1 MFKRGYVFIFYFVL
15 TLFPL
20 LFAACSTD
28 SNSSSVGTIY
38 EDSDP
43 NVVITGISL
52 PGNYIE
58 LTKSQDAVLYYDI
71 SAVAEPANAVN
82 RKLLYSSSNPEIAS
96 IDEKGILTIT
106 GLGEFS
112 VEVKSAANLSIWQK
126 IDFYVAEKILT
137 DVNVDSIPLSLFG
150 DYSISQYGV
159 NKTPDT
165 NISGSLSIN
174 ANKSNSNVVTLGLVF
189 NGAVFDLAL
198 SDESFT
204 TLSYEDIALKIKEQ
218 LKIVNH
224 TNSDADIIISLS
236 GADFPSLVESNVIGD
251 DEVLQLSLKKL
262 NDINVGQDVE
272 SMPILTTEVTLAD
285 SKEVDRKDVPE
296 FMIEPTIK
304 PSNATDKSV
313 KYTSSDDTI
322 ATVNEIGYVTLHKA
336 GNVKIT
342 AVSNANDKASGVM
355 DVTVTDSTIPVN
367 HIVRKSE
374 VNQVLIGNTID
385 LSGTAMP
392 DTATHRS
399 ITYVSLNPEIAS
411 INNTTGILTAHRKGT
426 AKIYAITD
434 AGNHKEEYTITVD
447 AFAFPVSAI
456 INIPSILN
464 ISIKD
469 EPYTINPQAFPDY
482 AFDKNLTYTITSGS
496 DIITFD
502 ETTKTIKGLQEGT
515 AVLTVAS
522 ASDATVKKA
531 IQVNVRA
538 EIEAVEVSQINLNTP
553 PANLYINHT
562 TFDLTATVN
571 EDANVNT
578 DLFIE
583 SSDNNIVGA
592 YPVVGEK
599 NKWQLMPVTEGT
611 AEIKVYSS
619 SGVEQKFN
627 ISVHKVM
634 NTKGHYK
641 LKQVVYSYNGV
652 ERTFLSNEEGG
663 NDNLQG
669 EFGINVDDAKIL
681 FHGRL
686 QLTPQ
691 NPLEKSSYTFNNWR
705 FLYVNKEIA
714 LDSNDVYAKQIKQG
728 YVNEGI
734 NITSEKTIEYTYTE
748 NGFQAHLYLEKV
760 SDVYTVIEDKTI
772 YMTDIDVVNDPH
784 SLEGYYEMTW
794 FYGNSTDPSTLG
806 FINRYPPLYSTSTAD
821 VPTHSDLG
829 ITYRTKCIDGS
840 FWDGYGGCYSGGGG
854 ENGSV
859 TNYTGAFVVK
869 VEGTGANAQISL
881 ITKVQTQGHQ
891 SYNLDSW
898 AKYIHG
904 KFDKLI
910 MAQNTSYKNGFLLV
924 NKQLKVNL
932 NSNSGSEGS
941 LGAYLAYRLLNGN
954 NMQFEMQF
962 KSKFQFMYRAV
973 KVSDRYVDLPTA
985 KYVDGDVSGRA
996 APEKPS
1002 QAEIKPITEVTG
1014 SASDIY

>member
-1 MFKRGYVFIFYFVL
+1 MFKRGYVFIF
-15 TLFPL
+15 LFCFNFISSF
-20 LFAACSTD
+20 FAACSTD

-96 IDEKGILTIT
+96 IDEKGILTIN

-204 TLSYEDIALKIKEQ
+204 TLSYDDIALKIKEQ

-355 DVTVTDSTIPVN
+355 NVTVTDSTIPVT
-367 HIVRKSE
+367 HIVRNSE
-374 VNQVLIGNTID
+374 VNQVSVGGTID

-411 INNTTGILTAHRKGT
+411 INNTTGILTANRKGT

-434 AGNHKEEYTITVD
+434 AGNYKEEYTITVD

-456 INIPSILN
+456 MNIPSILN

-538 EIEAVEVSQINLNTP
+538 EIEAIEVSQININTP

-686 QLTPQ
+686 QFTPQ

-705 FLYVNKEIA
+705 FLYISKEIA

-728 YVNEGI
+728 YANEGI
-734 NITSEKTIEYTYTE
+734 NITSEKTIEYTYAE

-794 FYGNSTDPSTLG
+794 FYGNPSTVDRPSS
-806 FINRYPPLYSTSTAD
+806 NPVRYQPLFSD
-821 VPTHSDLG
+821 KPEDRPTTSDLG
-829 ITYRTKCIDGS
+829 ISYLTNNQKCWFTS
-840 FWDGYGGCYSGGGG
+840 CLGGNG

-859 TNYTGAFVVK
+859 TNYSGAFAVK
-869 VEGTGANAQISL
+869 VEGTGANAQIVL
-881 ITKVQTQGHQ
+881 ITKVQMQGHNDFDLT
-891 SYNLDSW
+891 SER
-898 AKYIHG
+898 KYIHG
-904 KFDKLI
+904 KFDALN
-910 MAQNTSYKNGFLLV
+910 MAQNKSYNNGFSLV
-924 NKQLKVNL
+924 NKQLRVNL
-932 NSNSGSEGS
+932 TTGSGGEGS
-941 LGAYLAYRLLNGN
+941 QGAYLAYRLLDAN

-962 KSKFQFMYRAV
+962 LSTYQFMYRAR
-973 KVSDRYVDLPTA
+973 KVSDRYIDLPTA
-985 KYVDGDVSGRA
+985 KYVDGDVSDRMP
-996 APEKPS
+996 PEKPS
-1002 QAEIKPITEVTG
+1002 QVEIKPITEVTG

>member
-1 MFKRGYVFIFYFVL
+1 MFKRGYVFIFYFIL
-15 TLFPL
+15 ILFPL

-112 VEVKSAANLSIWQK
+112 VEVKSAANFSIWQK

-137 DVNVDSIPLSLFG
+137 DVNVNSIPLSLFG

-355 DVTVTDSTIPVN
+355 NVTVTDSTIPVT

-374 VNQVLIGNTID
+374 VNQVSVGGTID

-411 INNTTGILTAHRKGT
+411 INNTTGILTANRKGT

-434 AGNHKEEYTITVD
+434 AGNYKEEYTITVD

-456 INIPSILN
+456 MNIPSILN

-634 NTKGHYK
+634 NTKGHYRLNK
-641 LKQVVYSYNGV
+641 VDYSYNGIN
-652 ERTFLSNEEGG
+652 RTFYPNGENG

-686 QLTPQ
+686 QFTPQ
-691 NPLEKSSYTFNNWR
+691 NPLQQSSYTFNNWR
-705 FLYVNKEIA
+705 FLYISKEIA

-728 YVNEGI
+728 YANEGI

-794 FYGNSTDPSTLG
+794 FYGNSVNNKWLE
-806 FINRYPPLYSTSTAD
+806 RYPAIYSSSQD
-821 VPTHSDLG
+821 DMPTQSDIG
-829 ITYRTKCIDGS
+829 ITYHKDCPNI
-840 FWDGYGGCYSGGGG
+840 GGWAACFSGGGG

-859 TNYTGAFVVK
+859 TNYTGAFAIK
-869 VEGTGANAQISL
+869 VDGTGENAQISL
-881 ITKVQTQGHQ
+881 ITKVQMQGHQ
-891 SYNLDSW
+891 NFNLQSW
-898 AKYIHG
+898 MKYIHSR
-904 KFDKLI
+904 FDGLNI
-910 MAQNTSYKNGFLLV
+910 AQNKSYNNGFSLID
-924 NKQLKVNL
+924 KQLKASI
-932 NSNSGSEGS
+932 NSNSGNEGYQ
-941 LGAYLAYRLLNGN
+941 GAYLAYRLLNGN

-962 KSKFQFMYRAV
+962 LSDYKFMYRAV
-973 KVSDRYVDLPTA
+973 KVSDRYIDLPTA
-985 KYVDGDVSGRA
+985 KYVDGDVSDRMP
-996 APEKPS
+996 PEKPS
-1002 QAEIKPITEVTG
+1002 QVEIKPITEVTG
-1014 SASDIY
+1014 SASNIY

>member
-1 MFKRGYVFIFYFVL
+1 MFKRGYVFIFYFIL
-15 TLFPL
+15 MLFPL

-165 NISGSLSIN
+165 NISGSFSIN

-355 DVTVTDSTIPVN
+355 NVTVTDSTIPVT
-367 HIVRKSE
+367 HIVRESE
-374 VNQVLIGNTID
+374 VNQVSVGGTID

-411 INNTTGILTAHRKGT
+411 INNTTGILTANRKGT

-434 AGNHKEEYTITVD
+434 AGNYKEEYTITVD

-456 INIPSILN
+456 MNIPSILN

-502 ETTKTIKGLQEGT
+502 ETTKTIKGLKEGT

-522 ASDATVKKA
+522 ASDAAVKKA

-538 EIEAVEVSQINLNTP
+538 ELEAVEVSQINLNTP

-562 TFDLTATVN
+562 TFDLAATVN
-571 EDANVNT
+571 ADANVNT

-583 SSDNNIVGA
+583 SSNNNIVGA
-592 YPVVGEK
+592 YPVAGEK

-728 YVNEGI
+728 YANEGI

-794 FYGNSTDPSTLG
+794 FYGNSVNNKWLE
-806 FINRYPPLYSTSTAD
+806 RYPAIYSSSQND
-821 VPTHSDLG
+821 MPTQSDIG
-829 ITYRTKCIDGS
+829 ITYHKGCPNI
-840 FWDGYGGCYSGGGG
+840 GGWAACYSGGGG

-859 TNYTGAFVVK
+859 TNYTGAFAIK
-869 VEGTGANAQISL
+869 VDGTGENAQISL
-881 ITKVQTQGHQ
+881 ITKVQMQGHQ
-891 SYNLDSW
+891 NFNLQSW
-898 AKYIHG
+898 MKYIHSR
-904 KFDKLI
+904 FDGLNI
-910 MAQNTSYKNGFLLV
+910 AQNKSYNNGFSLID
-924 NKQLKVNL
+924 KQLKASI
-932 NSNSGSEGS
+932 NSNSGNEGYQ
-941 LGAYLAYRLLNGN
+941 GAYLAYRLLNGN

-962 KSKFQFMYRAV
+962 LSDYKFMYRAV
-973 KVSDRYVDLPTA
+973 KVSDRYIDLPTA
-985 KYVDGDVSGRA
+985 KYVDGDVSGRMP
-996 APEKPS
+996 PEKPS
-1002 QAEIKPITEVTG
+1002 QVEIKPITEVTG

>member
-355 DVTVTDSTIPVN
+355 NVTVTDSTIPVT
-367 HIVRKSE
+367 HIVRNSE
-374 VNQVLIGNTID
+374 VNQVSVGGTID

-411 INNTTGILTAHRKGT
+411 INNTTGILTANRKGT

-434 AGNHKEEYTITVD
+434 AGNYKEEYTITVD

-456 INIPSILN
+456 MNIPSILN

-538 EIEAVEVSQINLNTP
+538 EIEAIEVSQININTP

-652 ERTFLSNEEGG
+652 ERTFLPNEEGG

-691 NPLEKSSYTFNNWR
+691 NPLQQSSYTFNNWR
-705 FLYVNKEIA
+705 FLYISKEIA

-728 YVNEGI
+728 YANEGI

-794 FYGNSTDPSTLG
+794 FYGNSLNTAMLE
-806 FINRYPPLYSTSTAD
+806 RYPAIYSSSKDDMPLYSNI
-821 VPTHSDLG
+821 G
-829 ITYRTKCIDGS
+829 ITYHKECPDKTAWYDWS
-840 FWDGYGGCYSGGGG
+840 ACYSGGGG

-859 TNYTGAFVVK
+859 TNYTGSFVIK
-869 VEGTGANAQISL
+869 VDGTNQDAQMSSIM
-881 ITKVQTQGHQ
+881 KVQMQGHQ
-891 SYNLDSW
+891 NFNLKSW
-898 AKYIHG
+898 LKYIHAA
-904 KFDKLI
+904 FDATTISQSSAVSKLI
-910 MAQNTSYKNGFLLV
+910 V
-924 NKQLKVNL
+924 NKNLKAQIT
-932 NSNSGSEGS
+932 SNSGNEGYN
-941 LGAYLAYRLLNGN
+941 GAYIAYNKLDGN
-954 NMQFEMQF
+954 TMEFEVQFMTDY
-962 KSKFQFMYRAV
+962 KFMYRAV
-973 KVSDRYVDLPTA
+973 KVSDRYIDLPTA
-985 KYVDGDVSGRA
+985 KYVDGDVSGRM
-996 APEKPS
+996 PPVKPS
-1002 QAEIKPITEVTG
+1002 QVEIKPITEVTG

>member
-1 MFKRGYVFIFYFVL
+1 MFKRGYVFIFYFIL
-15 TLFPL
+15 MLFPL

-355 DVTVTDSTIPVN
+355 NVTVTDSTIPVT

-374 VNQVLIGNTID
+374 VNQVSVGGTID

-411 INNTTGILTAHRKGT
+411 INNTTGILTANRKGT

-434 AGNHKEEYTITVD
+434 AGNYKEEYTITVD

-456 INIPSILN
+456 MNIPSILN

-502 ETTKTIKGLQEGT
+502 ETTKTIKGLQEGS

-538 EIEAVEVSQINLNTP
+538 EIEAIEVSQININTP

-619 SGVEQKFN
+619 SGVEKKFN

-634 NTKGHYK
+634 NTKGYYK

-681 FHGRL
+681 LHGRL
-686 QLTPQ
+686 QFTPQ

-714 LDSNDVYAKQIKQG
+714 LDSNDVYAKQIKQS
-728 YVNEGI
+728 YANEGI

-794 FYGNSTDPSTLG
+794 FYGNSLNTAMLE
-806 FINRYPPLYSTSTAD
+806 RYPAIYSSSKDDMPLYSNI
-821 VPTHSDLG
+821 G
-829 ITYRTKCIDGS
+829 ITYHKECPDKTAWYDWS
-840 FWDGYGGCYSGGGG
+840 ACYSGGGG

-859 TNYTGAFVVK
+859 TNYTGSFVIK
-869 VEGTGANAQISL
+869 VDGTNQDAQMSSIM
-881 ITKVQTQGHQ
+881 KVQMQGHQ
-891 SYNLDSW
+891 NFNLKSW
-898 AKYIHG
+898 LKYIHAA
-904 KFDKLI
+904 FDATTISQSSAVSKLI
-910 MAQNTSYKNGFLLV
+910 V
-924 NKQLKVNL
+924 NKNLKAQIT
-932 NSNSGSEGS
+932 SNSGDEGYN
-941 LGAYLAYRLLNGN
+941 GAYIAYNKLDGN
-954 NMQFEMQF
+954 TMEFEVQFMTDY
-962 KSKFQFMYRAV
+962 KFMYRAV
-973 KVSDRYVDLPTA
+973 KVSDRYIDLPTA
-985 KYVDGDVSGRA
+985 KYVDGDVSGRTP
-996 APEKPS
+996 PEKPS
-1002 QAEIKPITEVTG
+1002 QVEIKPITEVTG

>member
-355 DVTVTDSTIPVN
+355 NVTVTDSTIPVT
-367 HIVRKSE
+367 HIVRNSE
-374 VNQVLIGNTID
+374 VNQVSVGGTID

-411 INNTTGILTAHRKGT
+411 INNTTGILTANRKGT

-434 AGNHKEEYTITVD
+434 AGNYKEEYTITVD

-456 INIPSILN
+456 MNIPSILN

-538 EIEAVEVSQINLNTP
+538 EIEAIEVSQININTP

-686 QLTPQ
+686 QFTPQ
-691 NPLEKSSYTFNNWR
+691 NPLQQSSYTFNNWR

-728 YVNEGI
+728 YANEGI

-794 FYGNSTDPSTLG
+794 FYGNSVNNKWLE
-806 FINRYPPLYSTSTAD
+806 RYPAIYSSSQD
-821 VPTHSDLG
+821 DMPTQSDIG
-829 ITYRTKCIDGS
+829 ITYHKDCPDI
-840 FWDGYGGCYSGGGG
+840 GGWAACYSGGGG

-859 TNYTGAFVVK
+859 TNYTGAFAVK
-869 VEGTGANAQISL
+869 VDGTGENAQISL
-881 ITKVQTQGHQ
+881 ITKVQMQGHQ
-891 SYNLDSW
+891 NFNLQSW
-898 AKYIHG
+898 MKYIHSR
-904 KFDKLI
+904 FDGLNI
-910 MAQNTSYKNGFLLV
+910 AQNKSYNNGFSLID
-924 NKQLKVNL
+924 KQLKASI
-932 NSNSGSEGS
+932 NSNSGNEGYQ
-941 LGAYLAYRLLNGN
+941 GAYLAYRLLNGN

-962 KSKFQFMYRAV
+962 LSDYKFMYRAV
-973 KVSDRYVDLPTA
+973 KVSDRYIDLPTA
-985 KYVDGDVSGRA
+985 KYVDGDVSDRM
-996 APEKPS
+996 PPVKPS
-1002 QAEIKPITEVTG
+1002 QVEIKPITEVTG

>member
-1 MFKRGYVFIFYFVL
+1 MFKRGYVFIFYFIFI
-15 TLFPL
+15 LFPL

-204 TLSYEDIALKIKEQ
+204 TLSYENIALKIKEQ

-272 SMPILTTEVTLAD
+272 SMPILTTEVTLAN

-296 FMIEPTIK
+296 FRIEPTIK

-355 DVTVTDSTIPVN
+355 NVTVTDSTIPVT

-374 VNQVLIGNTID
+374 VNQVSVGGTID

-392 DTATHRS
+392 ATATHRS

-411 INNTTGILTAHRKGT
+411 INNTTGILTANRKGT

-434 AGNHKEEYTITVD
+434 AGNYKEEYTITVD

-456 INIPSILN
+456 MNIPSILN

-634 NTKGHYK
+634 NTKGYYRLNK
-641 LKQVVYSYNGV
+641 VDYSYNGIN
-652 ERTFLSNEEGG
+652 RTFYPNGENG

-686 QLTPQ
+686 QFTPQ

-794 FYGNSTDPSTLG
+794 FYGNSVNNKWLE
-806 FINRYPPLYSTSTAD
+806 RYPAIYSSSQD
-821 VPTHSDLG
+821 DMPTQSDIG
-829 ITYRTKCIDGS
+829 ITYHKDCPNI
-840 FWDGYGGCYSGGGG
+840 GGWAACFSGGGG

-859 TNYTGAFVVK
+859 TNYTGAFAVK
-869 VEGTGANAQISL
+869 VDGTGENAQISL
-881 ITKVQTQGHQ
+881 ITKVQMQGHQ
-891 SYNLDSW
+891 NFNLQSW
-898 AKYIHG
+898 MKYIHSR
-904 KFDKLI
+904 FDGLNI
-910 MAQNTSYKNGFLLV
+910 AQNKSYNNGFSLID
-924 NKQLKVNL
+924 KQLKASI
-932 NSNSGSEGS
+932 NSNSGNEGYQ
-941 LGAYLAYRLLNGN
+941 GAYLAYRLLNGN

-962 KSKFQFMYRAV
+962 LSDYKFMYRAV

-985 KYVDGDVSGRA
+985 KYVDGDVSDRMP
-996 APEKPS
+996 PEKPS
-1002 QAEIKPITEVTG
+1002 QVEIKPITEVTG

>member
-1 MFKRGYVFIFYFVL
+1 MFKRGYVFIFYFIL
-15 TLFPL
+15 MLFPL

-355 DVTVTDSTIPVN
+355 NVTVTDSTIPVT
-367 HIVRKSE
+367 HIVRNSE
-374 VNQVLIGNTID
+374 INQVSVGGTID

-411 INNTTGILTAHRKGT
+411 INNTTGILTANRKGT

-434 AGNHKEEYTITVD
+434 AGNYKEEYTITVD

-456 INIPSILN
+456 MNIPSILN

-502 ETTKTIKGLQEGT
+502 ETTKTIKGLQEGS

-794 FYGNSTDPSTLG
+794 FYGNSLNTAMLE
-806 FINRYPPLYSTSTAD
+806 RYPAIYSSSKDDMPLYSNI
-821 VPTHSDLG
+821 G
-829 ITYRTKCIDGS
+829 ITYHKECPDKTAWYDWS
-840 FWDGYGGCYSGGGG
+840 ACYSGGGG

-859 TNYTGAFVVK
+859 TNYTGSFVIK
-869 VEGTGANAQISL
+869 VDGTNQDAQMSSIM
-881 ITKVQTQGHQ
+881 KVQMQGHQ
-891 SYNLDSW
+891 NFNLKSW
-898 AKYIHG
+898 LKYIHAA
-904 KFDKLI
+904 FDATTISQSSAVSKLI
-910 MAQNTSYKNGFLLV
+910 V
-924 NKQLKVNL
+924 NKNLKAQIT
-932 NSNSGSEGS
+932 SNSGNEGYN
-941 LGAYLAYRLLNGN
+941 GAYIAYNKLDGN
-954 NMQFEMQF
+954 TMEFEVQFMTDY
-962 KSKFQFMYRAV
+962 KFMYRAV
-973 KVSDRYVDLPTA
+973 KVSDRYIDLPTA
-985 KYVDGDVSGRA
+985 KYVDGDVSGRM
-996 APEKPS
+996 PPVKPS
-1002 QAEIKPITEVTG
+1002 QVEIKPITEVTG

>member
-1 MFKRGYVFIFYFVL
+1 MFKRGYVFIFYFIL

-112 VEVKSAANLSIWQK
+112 VEVKSAANFSIWQK

-137 DVNVDSIPLSLFG
+137 DVNVNSIPLSLFG

-285 SKEVDRKDVPE
+285 SKKVDRKDVPE

-355 DVTVTDSTIPVN
+355 NVTVTDSTIPVT
-367 HIVRKSE
+367 HIVRNSE
-374 VNQVLIGNTID
+374 VNQVSVGGTID

-411 INNTTGILTAHRKGT
+411 INNTTGILTANRKGT

-434 AGNHKEEYTITVD
+434 AGNYKEEYTITVD

-456 INIPSILN
+456 MNIPSILN

-592 YPVVGEK
+592 HPVVGEK

-714 LDSNDVYAKQIKQG
+714 LDSNDVYAKQIKHG
-728 YVNEGI
+728 YANEGI

-794 FYGNSTDPSTLG
+794 FYGNSVNNKWLE
-806 FINRYPPLYSTSTAD
+806 RYPAIYSSSQD
-821 VPTHSDLG
+821 DMPTQSDIG
-829 ITYRTKCIDGS
+829 ITYHKDCPNI
-840 FWDGYGGCYSGGGG
+840 GGWAACFSGGGG

-859 TNYTGAFVVK
+859 TNYTGAFAIK
-869 VEGTGANAQISL
+869 VDGTGENAQISL
-881 ITKVQTQGHQ
+881 ITKVQMQGHQ
-891 SYNLDSW
+891 NFNLQSW
-898 AKYIHG
+898 MKYIHSR
-904 KFDKLI
+904 FDGLNI
-910 MAQNTSYKNGFLLV
+910 AQNKSYNNGFSLID
-924 NKQLKVNL
+924 KQLKASI
-932 NSNSGSEGS
+932 NSNSGNEGYQ
-941 LGAYLAYRLLNGN
+941 GAYLAYRLLNGN

-962 KSKFQFMYRAV
+962 LSDYKFMYRAV

-985 KYVDGDVSGRA
+985 KYVDGDVSDRMP
-996 APEKPS
+996 PEKPS
-1002 QAEIKPITEVTG
+1002 QVEIKPIAEVTG
-1014 SASDIY
+1014 SASNIY

>member
-1 MFKRGYVFIFYFVL
+1 MFKRGYVFIFYFIL

-112 VEVKSAANLSIWQK
+112 VEVKSAANFSIWQK

-137 DVNVDSIPLSLFG
+137 DVNVNSIPLSLFG

-285 SKEVDRKDVPE
+285 SKKVDRKDVPE

-355 DVTVTDSTIPVN
+355 NVTVTDSTIPVT
-367 HIVRKSE
+367 HIVRNSE
-374 VNQVLIGNTID
+374 VNQVSVGGTID

-411 INNTTGILTAHRKGT
+411 INNTTGILTANRKGT

-434 AGNHKEEYTITVD
+434 AGNYKEEYTITVD

-456 INIPSILN
+456 MNIPSILN

-714 LDSNDVYAKQIKQG
+714 LDSNDVYAKQIKHG
-728 YVNEGI
+728 YANEGI

-794 FYGNSTDPSTLG
+794 FYGNSVNNKWLE
-806 FINRYPPLYSTSTAD
+806 RYPAIYSSSQD
-821 VPTHSDLG
+821 DMPTQSDIG
-829 ITYRTKCIDGS
+829 ITYHKDCPNI
-840 FWDGYGGCYSGGGG
+840 GGWAACFSGGGG

-859 TNYTGAFVVK
+859 TNYTGAFAIK
-869 VEGTGANAQISL
+869 VDGTGENAQISL
-881 ITKVQTQGHQ
+881 ITKVQMQGHQ
-891 SYNLDSW
+891 NFNLQSW
-898 AKYIHG
+898 MKYIHSR
-904 KFDKLI
+904 FDGLNI
-910 MAQNTSYKNGFLLV
+910 AQNKSYNNGFSLID
-924 NKQLKVNL
+924 KQLKASI
-932 NSNSGSEGS
+932 NSNSGNEGYQ
-941 LGAYLAYRLLNGN
+941 GAYLAYRLLNGN

-962 KSKFQFMYRAV
+962 LSDYKFMYRAV

-985 KYVDGDVSGRA
+985 KYVDGDVSDRMP
-996 APEKPS
+996 PEKPS
-1002 QAEIKPITEVTG
+1002 QVEIKPIAEVTG
-1014 SASDIY
+1014 SASNIY

>member
-1 MFKRGYVFIFYFVL
+1 MFKRGYVFIFYFIL
-15 TLFPL
+15 MLFPL

-355 DVTVTDSTIPVN
+355 NVTVTDSTIPVT

-374 VNQVLIGNTID
+374 VNQVSVGGTID

-411 INNTTGILTAHRKGT
+411 INNTTGILTANRKGT

-434 AGNHKEEYTITVD
+434 AGNYKEEYTITVD

-456 INIPSILN
+456 MNIPSILN

-482 AFDKNLTYTITSGS
+482 AFNKNLTYTVTSGS

-502 ETTKTIKGLQEGT
+502 ETTKTIKGLKEGT

-522 ASDATVKKA
+522 ASDAAVKKA

-538 EIEAVEVSQINLNTP
+538 ELEAVEVSQININTP

-652 ERTFLSNEEGG
+652 ERTFLPNEEGG

-728 YVNEGI
+728 YANEGI

-760 SDVYTVIEDKTI
+760 SDVYTTVIEDKTI

-794 FYGNSTDPSTLG
+794 FYGNSVNNKWLE
-806 FINRYPPLYSTSTAD
+806 RYPAIYSSSQD
-821 VPTHSDLG
+821 DMPTQSDIG
-829 ITYRTKCIDGS
+829 ITYHKDCPDI
-840 FWDGYGGCYSGGGG
+840 GGWAACYSGGGG

-859 TNYTGAFVVK
+859 TNYTGAFAVK
-869 VEGTGANAQISL
+869 VDGTGENAQISL
-881 ITKVQTQGHQ
+881 ITKVQMQGHQ
-891 SYNLDSW
+891 NFNLQSW
-898 AKYIHG
+898 MKYIHSR
-904 KFDKLI
+904 FDGLNI
-910 MAQNTSYKNGFLLV
+910 AQNKSYNNGFSLID
-924 NKQLKVNL
+924 KQLKASI
-932 NSNSGSEGS
+932 NSNSGNEGYQ
-941 LGAYLAYRLLNGN
+941 GAYLAYRLLNGN

-962 KSKFQFMYRAV
+962 LSDYKFMYRAV
-973 KVSDRYVDLPTA
+973 KVSDRYIDLPTA
-985 KYVDGDVSGRA
+985 KYVDGDVSGRM
-996 APEKPS
+996 PPVKPS
-1002 QAEIKPITEVTG
+1002 QVEIKPITEVTG

>member
-1 MFKRGYVFIFYFVL
+1 MFKRGYVFIFYFIL

-165 NISGSLSIN
+165 NISGSFSIN
-174 ANKSNSNVVTLGLVF
+174 ANKSNNNVVTLGLVF

-355 DVTVTDSTIPVN
+355 NVTVTDSTIPVT

-374 VNQVLIGNTID
+374 VNQVSVGGTID

-411 INNTTGILTAHRKGT
+411 INNTTGILTANRKGT

-434 AGNHKEEYTITVD
+434 AGNYKEEYTITVD

-456 INIPSILN
+456 MNIPSILN

-502 ETTKTIKGLQEGT
+502 ETTKTIKGLKEGT

-538 EIEAVEVSQINLNTP
+538 EIEAIEVSQININTP

-599 NKWQLMPVTEGT
+599 NKWELMPVTEGT

-681 FHGRL
+681 LHGRL
-686 QLTPQ
+686 QFTPQ

-728 YVNEGI
+728 YANEGI

-794 FYGNSTDPSTLG
+794 FYGNSLNTAMLE
-806 FINRYPPLYSTSTAD
+806 RYPAIYSSSKDDMPLYSNI
-821 VPTHSDLG
+821 G
-829 ITYRTKCIDGS
+829 ITYHKECPDKTAWYDWS
-840 FWDGYGGCYSGGGG
+840 ACYSGGGG
-854 ENGSV
+854 ENDSV
-859 TNYTGAFVVK
+859 TNYTGSFVIK
-869 VEGTGANAQISL
+869 VDGTNQDAQMSSIM
-881 ITKVQTQGHQ
+881 KVQMQGHQ
-891 SYNLDSW
+891 NFNLKSW
-898 AKYIHG
+898 LKYIHAA
-904 KFDKLI
+904 FDATTISQSSAVSKLI
-910 MAQNTSYKNGFLLV
+910 V
-924 NKQLKVNL
+924 NKNLKAQIT
-932 NSNSGSEGS
+932 SNSGDEGYN
-941 LGAYLAYRLLNGN
+941 GAYIAYNKLDGN
-954 NMQFEMQF
+954 TMEFEVQFMTDY
-962 KSKFQFMYRAV
+962 KFMYRAV

-985 KYVDGDVSGRA
+985 KYVDGDVSGRTP
-996 APEKPS
+996 PEKPS
-1002 QAEIKPITEVTG
+1002 QAEIKPIAEVTG

>member
-1 MFKRGYVFIFYFVL
+1 MFKRGYVFIFYFIL
-15 TLFPL
+15 MLFPL

-355 DVTVTDSTIPVN
+355 NVTVTDSTIPVT

-374 VNQVLIGNTID
+374 VNQVSVGGTID

-411 INNTTGILTAHRKGT
+411 INNTTGILTANRKGT

-434 AGNHKEEYTITVD
+434 AGNYKEEYTITVD

-456 INIPSILN
+456 MNIPSILN

-538 EIEAVEVSQINLNTP
+538 ELEAVEVSQINLNTP

-634 NTKGHYK
+634 NTKGHYRLNK
-641 LKQVVYSYNGV
+641 VDYSYNGIN
-652 ERTFLSNEEGG
+652 RTFYPNGENG

-691 NPLEKSSYTFNNWR
+691 NPLQQSSYTFNNWR

-728 YVNEGI
+728 YANEGI

-794 FYGNSTDPSTLG
+794 FYGNSVNNKWLE
-806 FINRYPPLYSTSTAD
+806 RYPAIYSSSQD
-821 VPTHSDLG
+821 DMPTQSDIG
-829 ITYRTKCIDGS
+829 ITYHKGCPNI
-840 FWDGYGGCYSGGGG
+840 GGWAACYSGGGG

-859 TNYTGAFVVK
+859 TNYTGAFAIK
-869 VEGTGANAQISL
+869 VDGTGENAQISL
-881 ITKVQTQGHQ
+881 ITKVQMQGHQ
-891 SYNLDSW
+891 NFNLQSW
-898 AKYIHG
+898 MKYIHSR
-904 KFDKLI
+904 FDGLNI
-910 MAQNTSYKNGFLLV
+910 AQNKSYNNGFSLID
-924 NKQLKVNL
+924 KQLKASI
-932 NSNSGSEGS
+932 NSNSGNEGYQ
-941 LGAYLAYRLLNGN
+941 GAYLAYRLLNGN

-962 KSKFQFMYRAV
+962 LSDYKFMYRAV
-973 KVSDRYVDLPTA
+973 KVSDRYIDLPTA
-985 KYVDGDVSGRA
+985 KYVDGDVSDRMP
-996 APEKPS
+996 PEKPS
-1002 QAEIKPITEVTG
+1002 QVEIKPITEVTG
-1014 SASDIY
+1014 SASNIY

>member
-1 MFKRGYVFIFYFVL
+1 MFKRGYVFIFYFIL

-112 VEVKSAANLSIWQK
+112 VEVKSAANFSIWQK

-137 DVNVDSIPLSLFG
+137 DVNVNSIPLSLFG

-285 SKEVDRKDVPE
+285 SKKVDRKDVPE

-355 DVTVTDSTIPVN
+355 NVTVTDSTIPVT
-367 HIVRKSE
+367 HIVRNSE
-374 VNQVLIGNTID
+374 VNQVSVGGTID

-411 INNTTGILTAHRKGT
+411 INNTTGILTANRKGT

-434 AGNHKEEYTITVD
+434 AGNYKEEYTITVD

-456 INIPSILN
+456 MNIPSILN

-714 LDSNDVYAKQIKQG
+714 LDSNDVYAKQIKHG
-728 YVNEGI
+728 YANEGI

-794 FYGNSTDPSTLG
+794 FYGNSVNNKWLE
-806 FINRYPPLYSTSTAD
+806 RYPAIYSSSQD
-821 VPTHSDLG
+821 DMPTQSDIG
-829 ITYRTKCIDGS
+829 ITYHKDCPNI
-840 FWDGYGGCYSGGGG
+840 GGWAACFSGGGG

-859 TNYTGAFVVK
+859 TNYTGAFAIK
-869 VEGTGANAQISL
+869 VDGTGENAQISL
-881 ITKVQTQGHQ
+881 ITKVQMQGHQ
-891 SYNLDSW
+891 NFNLQSW
-898 AKYIHG
+898 MKYIHSR
-904 KFDKLI
+904 FDGLNI
-910 MAQNTSYKNGFLLV
+910 AQNKSYNNGFSLID
-924 NKQLKVNL
+924 KQLKASI
-932 NSNSGSEGS
+932 NSNSGNEGYQ
-941 LGAYLAYRLLNGN
+941 GAYLAYRLLNGN

-962 KSKFQFMYRAV
+962 LSDYKFMYRAV
-973 KVSDRYVDLPTA
+973 KVSDRYIDLPTA
-985 KYVDGDVSGRA
+985 KYVDGDVSDRMP
-996 APEKPS
+996 PEKPS
-1002 QAEIKPITEVTG
+1002 QVEIKPITEVTG

>member
-96 IDEKGILTIT
+96 IDEKGILTIN

-342 AVSNANDKASGVM
+342 AVSNANDKASDVM
-355 DVTVTDSTIPVN
+355 NVTVTDSTIPVT
-367 HIVRKSE
+367 HIVRNSE
-374 VNQVLIGNTID
+374 VNQVSVGGTID

-411 INNTTGILTAHRKGT
+411 INNTTGILTANRKGT

-434 AGNHKEEYTITVD
+434 AGNYKEEYTITVD

-456 INIPSILN
+456 MNIPSILN

-538 EIEAVEVSQINLNTP
+538 EIEAIEVSQININTP

-691 NPLEKSSYTFNNWR
+691 NPLQQSSYTFNNWR
-705 FLYVNKEIA
+705 FLYISKEIA

-728 YVNEGI
+728 YANEGI

-794 FYGNSTDPSTLG
+794 FYGNSLNTAMLE
-806 FINRYPPLYSTSTAD
+806 RYPAIYSSSKDDMPLYSNI
-821 VPTHSDLG
+821 G
-829 ITYRTKCIDGS
+829 ITYHKECPDKTAWYDWS
-840 FWDGYGGCYSGGGG
+840 ACYSGGGG

-859 TNYTGAFVVK
+859 TNYTGSFVIK
-869 VEGTGANAQISL
+869 VDGTNQDAQMSSIM
-881 ITKVQTQGHQ
+881 KVQMQGHQ
-891 SYNLDSW
+891 NFNLKSW
-898 AKYIHG
+898 LKYIHAA
-904 KFDKLI
+904 FDATTISQSSAVSKLI
-910 MAQNTSYKNGFLLV
+910 V
-924 NKQLKVNL
+924 NKNLKAQIT
-932 NSNSGSEGS
+932 SNSGNEGYN
-941 LGAYLAYRLLNGN
+941 GAYIAYNKLDGN
-954 NMQFEMQF
+954 TMEFEVQFMTDY
-962 KSKFQFMYRAV
+962 KFMYRAV
-973 KVSDRYVDLPTA
+973 KVSDRYIDLPTA
-985 KYVDGDVSGRA
+985 KYVDGDVSDRMP
-996 APEKPS
+996 PEKPS
-1002 QAEIKPITEVTG
+1002 QVEIKPITEVTG
-1014 SASDIY
+1014 SASNIY

>member
-1 MFKRGYVFIFYFVL
+1 MFKRGFVFIYYFIL
-15 TLFPL
+15 ILFPL

-236 GADFPSLVESNVIGD
+236 GADFPLLVESNVIGD

-342 AVSNANDKASGVM
+342 AVSNANDKASDVM
-355 DVTVTDSTIPVN
+355 NVTVTDSTIPVT
-367 HIVRKSE
+367 HIVRNSE
-374 VNQVLIGNTID
+374 VNQVSVGGTID

-411 INNTTGILTAHRKGT
+411 INNTTGILTANRKGT

-434 AGNHKEEYTITVD
+434 AGNYKEEYTITVD

-456 INIPSILN
+456 MNIPSILN

-538 EIEAVEVSQINLNTP
+538 EIEAIEVSQININTP

-691 NPLEKSSYTFNNWR
+691 NPLQQSSYTFNNWR
-705 FLYVNKEIA
+705 FLYISKEIA

-728 YVNEGI
+728 YANEGI

-794 FYGNSTDPSTLG
+794 FYGNSLNTAMLE
-806 FINRYPPLYSTSTAD
+806 RYPAIYSSSKDDMPLYSNI
-821 VPTHSDLG
+821 G
-829 ITYRTKCIDGS
+829 ITYHKECPDKTAWYDWS
-840 FWDGYGGCYSGGGG
+840 ACYSGGGG

-859 TNYTGAFVVK
+859 TNYTGSFVIK
-869 VEGTGANAQISL
+869 VDGTNQDAQMSSIM
-881 ITKVQTQGHQ
+881 KVQMQGHQ
-891 SYNLDSW
+891 NFNLKSW
-898 AKYIHG
+898 LKYIHAA
-904 KFDKLI
+904 FDATTISQSSAVSKLI
-910 MAQNTSYKNGFLLV
+910 V
-924 NKQLKVNL
+924 NKNLKAQIT
-932 NSNSGSEGS
+932 SNSGNEGYN
-941 LGAYLAYRLLNGN
+941 GAYIAYNKLDGN
-954 NMQFEMQF
+954 TMEFEVQFMTDY
-962 KSKFQFMYRAV
+962 KFMYRAV
-973 KVSDRYVDLPTA
+973 KVSDRYIDLPTA
-985 KYVDGDVSGRA
+985 KYVDGDVSGRMP
-996 APEKPS
+996 PEKPS
-1002 QAEIKPITEVTG
+1002 QVEIKPITEVTG
-1014 SASDIY
+1014 SASNIY

>member
-1 MFKRGYVFIFYFVL
+1 MFKRGYVFIFYFIL

-112 VEVKSAANLSIWQK
+112 VEVKSAANFSIWQK

-137 DVNVDSIPLSLFG
+137 DVNVNSIPLSLFG

-355 DVTVTDSTIPVN
+355 NVTVTDSTIPVT

-374 VNQVLIGNTID
+374 VNQVSVGGTID

-411 INNTTGILTAHRKGT
+411 INNTTGILTANRKGT

-434 AGNHKEEYTITVD
+434 AGNYKEEYTITVD

-456 INIPSILN
+456 MNIPSILN

-634 NTKGHYK
+634 NTKGHYRLNK
-641 LKQVVYSYNGV
+641 VDYSYNGIN
-652 ERTFLSNEEGG
+652 RTFYPNGENG

-686 QLTPQ
+686 QFTPQ
-691 NPLEKSSYTFNNWR
+691 NPLQQSSYTFNNWR
-705 FLYVNKEIA
+705 FLYISKEIA

-728 YVNEGI
+728 YANEGI

-794 FYGNSTDPSTLG
+794 FYGNSVNNKWLE
-806 FINRYPPLYSTSTAD
+806 RYPAIYSSSQD
-821 VPTHSDLG
+821 DMPTQSDIG
-829 ITYRTKCIDGS
+829 ITYHKDCPNI
-840 FWDGYGGCYSGGGG
+840 GGWAACFSGGGG

-859 TNYTGAFVVK
+859 TNYTGAFAIK
-869 VEGTGANAQISL
+869 VDGTGENAQISL
-881 ITKVQTQGHQ
+881 ITKVQMQGHQ
-891 SYNLDSW
+891 NFNLQSW
-898 AKYIHG
+898 MKYIHSR
-904 KFDKLI
+904 FDGLNI
-910 MAQNTSYKNGFLLV
+910 AQNKSYNNGFSLID
-924 NKQLKVNL
+924 KQLKASI
-932 NSNSGSEGS
+932 NSNSGNEGYQ
-941 LGAYLAYRLLNGN
+941 GAYLAYRLLNGN

-962 KSKFQFMYRAV
+962 LSDYKFMYRAV
-973 KVSDRYVDLPTA
+973 KVSDRYIDLPTA
-985 KYVDGDVSGRA
+985 KYVDGDVSDRMP
-996 APEKPS
+996 PEKPS
-1002 QAEIKPITEVTG
+1002 QVEIKPITEVTG
-1014 SASDIY
+1014 SASNIY

>member
-1 MFKRGYVFIFYFVL
+1 MFKRGYVFIFYFIL
-15 TLFPL
+15 MLFPL

-71 SAVAEPANAVN
+71 SAVTEPANAVN

-218 LKIVNH
+218 FKIVNH

-355 DVTVTDSTIPVN
+355 NVTVTDSTIPVT
-367 HIVRKSE
+367 HIVRNSE
-374 VNQVLIGNTID
+374 VNQVSVGGTID

-411 INNTTGILTAHRKGT
+411 INNTTGILTANRKGT

-434 AGNHKEEYTITVD
+434 AGNYKEEYTITVD

-456 INIPSILN
+456 MNIPSILN

-538 EIEAVEVSQINLNTP
+538 ELEAVEVSQINLNTP

-599 NKWQLMPVTEGT
+599 NKWQLMPVPVTEGT

-634 NTKGHYK
+634 NTKGYYRLNK
-641 LKQVVYSYNGV
+641 VDYSYNGIN
-652 ERTFLSNEEGG
+652 RTFYPNGENG

-686 QLTPQ
+686 QFTPQ
-691 NPLEKSSYTFNNWR
+691 NPLQQSSYTFNNWR

-728 YVNEGI
+728 YANEGI

-748 NGFQAHLYLEKV
+748 NGFQAKLYLEKV

-794 FYGNSTDPSTLG
+794 FYGNSVNNKWLE
-806 FINRYPPLYSTSTAD
+806 RYPAIYSSSKD
-821 VPTHSDLG
+821 DMPTQSDIG
-829 ITYRTKCIDGS
+829 ITYHKDCPDI
-840 FWDGYGGCYSGGGG
+840 GGWAACYSGGGG

-859 TNYTGAFVVK
+859 TNYTGAFAIK
-869 VEGTGANAQISL
+869 VDGTGENAQISL
-881 ITKVQTQGHQ
+881 ITKVQMQGHQ
-891 SYNLDSW
+891 NFNLQSW
-898 AKYIHG
+898 MKYIHSR
-904 KFDKLI
+904 FDGLNI
-910 MAQNTSYKNGFLLV
+910 AQNKSYNNGFSLID
-924 NKQLKVNL
+924 KQLKASI
-932 NSNSGSEGS
+932 NSNSGNEGYQ
-941 LGAYLAYRLLNGN
+941 GAYLAYRLLNSN

-962 KSKFQFMYRAV
+962 LSDYKFMYRAV
-973 KVSDRYVDLPTA
+973 KVSDRYIDLPTA
-985 KYVDGDVSGRA
+985 KYVDGDVSDRMP
-996 APEKPS
+996 PEKPS
-1002 QAEIKPITEVTG
+1002 QVEIKPIAEVTG
-1014 SASDIY
+1014 SASNIY

>member
-96 IDEKGILTIT
+96 IDEKGILTIN

-285 SKEVDRKDVPE
+285 NKEVDRKDVPE

-355 DVTVTDSTIPVN
+355 NVTVTDSTIPVT
-367 HIVRKSE
+367 HIVRNSE
-374 VNQVLIGNTID
+374 VNQVLVGNTID

-411 INNTTGILTAHRKGT
+411 INNTTGILTANRKGT

-434 AGNHKEEYTITVD
+434 AGNYKEEYTIIVD

-456 INIPSILN
+456 MNIPSILN

-515 AVLTVAS
+515 AELTVAS
-522 ASDATVKKA
+522 ASDASVKKT

-538 EIEAVEVSQINLNTP
+538 ELEAVEVSQININTP

-634 NTKGHYK
+634 NAKGYYRLNK
-641 LKQVVYSYNGV
+641 VDYSYNGIN
-652 ERTFLSNEEGG
+652 RTFYPNGENG

-691 NPLEKSSYTFNNWR
+691 NPLQQSSYTFNNWR

-714 LDSNDVYAKQIKQG
+714 LDSNDIYAKQIKQG
-728 YVNEGI
+728 YANEGI

-772 YMTDIDVVNDPH
+772 YMTDIDIVNDPH

-794 FYGNSTDPSTLG
+794 FYGNSLNTAMLE
-806 FINRYPPLYSTSTAD
+806 RYPAIYSSSKD
-821 VPTHSDLG
+821 DMPTQSNIG
-829 ITYRTKCIDGS
+829 ITYHKECPDKTAWYDWS
-840 FWDGYGGCYSGGGG
+840 ACYSGGGG

-859 TNYTGAFVVK
+859 TNYTGSFVIK
-869 VEGTGANAQISL
+869 VDGTNQDAQMSSIM
-881 ITKVQTQGHQ
+881 KVQMQGHQ
-891 SYNLDSW
+891 NFNLKSW
-898 AKYIHG
+898 LKYIHAA
-904 KFDKLI
+904 FDATTISQSSAVSKLI
-910 MAQNTSYKNGFLLV
+910 V
-924 NKQLKVNL
+924 NKNLKAQIT
-932 NSNSGSEGS
+932 SNSGDEGYN
-941 LGAYLAYRLLNGN
+941 GAYIAYNKLDGN
-954 NMQFEMQF
+954 TMEFEVQFMTDY
-962 KSKFQFMYRAV
+962 KFMYRAV
-973 KVSDRYVDLPTA
+973 KVSDRYIDLPTA
-985 KYVDGDVSGRA
+985 KYVDGDVSGRTP
-996 APEKPS
+996 PEKPS

-1014 SASDIY
+1014 SASNIY

>member
-1 MFKRGYVFIFYFVL
+1 MFKRGYVFIFYFIL
-15 TLFPL
+15 MLFPL

-355 DVTVTDSTIPVN
+355 NVTVTDSTIPVT

-374 VNQVLIGNTID
+374 VNQVSVGGTID

-411 INNTTGILTAHRKGT
+411 INNTTGILTANRKGT

-434 AGNHKEEYTITVD
+434 AGNYKEEYTITVD

-456 INIPSILN
+456 MNIPSILN

-634 NTKGHYK
+634 NTKGYYRLNK
-641 LKQVVYSYNGV
+641 VDYSYNGIN
-652 ERTFLSNEEGG
+652 RTFYPNGENG

-686 QLTPQ
+686 QLTPE

-728 YVNEGI
+728 YANEGI

-794 FYGNSTDPSTLG
+794 FYGNSLNTAMLE
-806 FINRYPPLYSTSTAD
+806 RYPAIYSSSKDDMPLYSNI
-821 VPTHSDLG
+821 G
-829 ITYRTKCIDGS
+829 ITYHKECPDKTAWYDWS
-840 FWDGYGGCYSGGGG
+840 ACYSGGGG

-859 TNYTGAFVVK
+859 TNYTGSFVIK
-869 VEGTGANAQISL
+869 VDGTNQDAQMSSIM
-881 ITKVQTQGHQ
+881 KVQMQGHQ
-891 SYNLDSW
+891 NFNLKSW
-898 AKYIHG
+898 LKYIHAA
-904 KFDKLI
+904 FDATTISQSSAVSKLI
-910 MAQNTSYKNGFLLV
+910 V
-924 NKQLKVNL
+924 NKNLKAQIT
-932 NSNSGSEGS
+932 SNSGNEGYN
-941 LGAYLAYRLLNGN
+941 GAYIAYNKLDGN
-954 NMQFEMQF
+954 TMEFEVQFMTDY
-962 KSKFQFMYRAV
+962 KFMYRAV
-973 KVSDRYVDLPTA
+973 KVSDRYIDLPTA
-985 KYVDGDVSGRA
+985 KYVDGDISGRTP
-996 APEKPS
+996 PEKPS

-1014 SASDIY
+1014 SASNIY

>member
-20 LFAACSTD
+20 LFVACSTD

-165 NISGSLSIN
+165 NISGSFSIN

-355 DVTVTDSTIPVN
+355 NVTVTDSTIPVT
-367 HIVRKSE
+367 HIVRESE
-374 VNQVLIGNTID
+374 VNQVSVGGTID

-411 INNTTGILTAHRKGT
+411 INNTTGILTANRKGT

-434 AGNHKEEYTITVD
+434 AGNYKEEYTITVD

-456 INIPSILN
+456 MNIPSILN

-538 EIEAVEVSQINLNTP
+538 EIEAIEVSQININTP

-714 LDSNDVYAKQIKQG
+714 LDSNDVYAKQIKQS
-728 YVNEGI
+728 YANEGI

-794 FYGNSTDPSTLG
+794 FYGNSLNTAMLE
-806 FINRYPPLYSTSTAD
+806 RYPAIYSSSKDDMPLYSNI
-821 VPTHSDLG
+821 G
-829 ITYRTKCIDGS
+829 ITYHKECPDKTAWYDWS
-840 FWDGYGGCYSGGGG
+840 ACYSGGGG

-859 TNYTGAFVVK
+859 TNYTGSFVIK
-869 VEGTGANAQISL
+869 VDGTNQDAQMSSIM
-881 ITKVQTQGHQ
+881 KVQMQGHQ
-891 SYNLDSW
+891 NFNLKSW
-898 AKYIHG
+898 LKYIHAA
-904 KFDKLI
+904 FDATTISQSSAVSKLI
-910 MAQNTSYKNGFLLV
+910 V
-924 NKQLKVNL
+924 NKNLKAQIT
-932 NSNSGSEGS
+932 SNSGNEGYN
-941 LGAYLAYRLLNGN
+941 GAYIAYNKLDGN
-954 NMQFEMQF
+954 TMEFEVQFMTDY
-962 KSKFQFMYRAV
+962 KFMYRAV

-985 KYVDGDVSGRA
+985 KYVDGDVSGRTP
-996 APEKPS
+996 PEKPS

>member
-1 MFKRGYVFIFYFVL
+1 MFRRGFVFIFI
-15 TLFPL
+15 LFSL
-20 LFAACSTD
+20 LFSACSSG

-38 EDSDP
+38 EDSNP
-43 NVVITGISL
+43 NIVITGISL

-71 SAVAEPANAVN
+71 SAVAEPSNAVD

-96 IDEKGILTIT
+96 IDENGVLTIK

-112 VEVKSAANLSIWQK
+112 VEVKSAANASIWQK

-150 DYSISQYGV
+150 DYSISQYGI

-174 ANKSNSNVVTLGLVF
+174 ADKTNSNVVLFGLVF

-198 SDESFT
+198 SDESLAA
-204 TLSYEDIALKIKEQ
+204 LSYEAIALKIKEQ

-236 GADFPSLVESNVIGD
+236 GTDFPALVESNVIGD
-251 DEVLQLSLKKL
+251 DEILQLSLKKL
-262 NDINVGQDVE
+262 NDINIGQDIE
-272 SMPILTTEVTLAD
+272 SMPVLTTEITLAD
-285 SKEVDRKDVPE
+285 SKEVDRKDIPK
-296 FMIEPTIK
+296 FRIEPTIK

-355 DVTVTDSTIPVN
+355 NVTVTDSTIPVT

-392 DTATHRS
+392 ENATHRAV
-399 ITYVSLNPEIAS
+399 TYISLNPDIATV
-411 INNTTGILTAHRKGT
+411 NNTTGILTAHRKGT

-434 AGNHKEEYTITVD
+434 AGNYKEEYTITVD
-447 AFAFPVSAI
+447 AFAFPVTAVM
-456 INIPSILN
+456 NIPSILN
-464 ISIKD
+464 ISIQDKA
-469 EPYTINPQAFPDY
+469 YTINPQAFPDY
-482 AFDKNLTYTITSGS
+482 AFDKNLTYTVTSGS
-496 DIITFD
+496 DIISFD
-502 ETTKTIKGLQEGT
+502 QTAKTIKGLKEGT

-522 ASDATVKKA
+522 ASDAAVKKA

-538 EIEAVEVSQINLNTP
+538 ELEAVEVSQINLNTP

-562 TFDLTATVN
+562 TFDLAATVN
-571 EDANVNT
+571 ADANVNT

-583 SSDNNIVGA
+583 SSNNNIVGA
-592 YPVVGEK
+592 YPVAGEK

-619 SGVEQKFN
+619 SGVERKFN
-627 ISVHKVM
+627 IAVHKVM
-634 NTKGHYK
+634 NTKGYYRLNK
-641 LKQVVYSYNGV
+641 VDYSYNGIK
-652 ERTFLSNEEGG
+652 RTFYPNGENG

-669 EFGINVDDAKIL
+669 EFGINIEDKKIL

-686 QLTPQ
+686 QFTPQ

-705 FLYVNKEIA
+705 FLYVHKEIA
-714 LDSNDVYAKQIKQG
+714 LNGSDKYAKQIKQG
-728 YVNEGI
+728 YAGEGI
-734 NITSEKTIEYTYTE
+734 NITSEKTIEYVYTE

-898 AKYIHG
+898 AKYVHG
-904 KFDKLI
+904 KFDGLNI
-910 MAQNTSYKNGFLLV
+910 AQNKSYTNGFVLA
-924 NKQLKVNL
+924 NKDLKVNL
-932 NSNSGSEGS
+932 NSNSGNEGP
-941 LGAYLAYRLLNGN
+941 LGAYLAYRLLNDN

-973 KVSDRYVDLPTA
+973 KVSDRYIDLPTA
-985 KYVDGDVSGRA
+985 KYVDGDISGRTP
-996 APEKPS
+996 PEKPS

>member
-1 MFKRGYVFIFYFVL
+1 MFKRGYVFIFYFIL
-15 TLFPL
+15 MLFPL

-251 DEVLQLSLKKL
+251 DEILQLSLKKL

-355 DVTVTDSTIPVN
+355 NVTVTDSTIPVT

-374 VNQVLIGNTID
+374 VNQVSVGGTID

-392 DTATHRS
+392 ATATHRS

-411 INNTTGILTAHRKGT
+411 INNTTGILTANRKGT

-434 AGNHKEEYTITVD
+434 AGNYKEEYTITVD

-456 INIPSILN
+456 MNIPSILN

-634 NTKGHYK
+634 NTKGYYRLNK
-641 LKQVVYSYNGV
+641 VDYSYNGIN
-652 ERTFLSNEEGG
+652 RTFYPNGENG

-681 FHGRL
+681 LHGRL
-686 QLTPQ
+686 QFTPQ
-691 NPLEKSSYTFNNWR
+691 NPLQQSSYTFNNWR
-705 FLYVNKEIA
+705 FLYISKEIA

-728 YVNEGI
+728 YANEGI

-794 FYGNSTDPSTLG
+794 FYGNSVNNKWLE
-806 FINRYPPLYSTSTAD
+806 RYPAIYSSSQD
-821 VPTHSDLG
+821 DMPTQSDIG
-829 ITYRTKCIDGS
+829 ITYHKDCPNI
-840 FWDGYGGCYSGGGG
+840 GGWAACFSGGGG

-859 TNYTGAFVVK
+859 TNYTGAFAIK
-869 VEGTGANAQISL
+869 VDGTGENAQISL
-881 ITKVQTQGHQ
+881 ITKVQMQGHQ
-891 SYNLDSW
+891 NFNLQSW
-898 AKYIHG
+898 MKYIHSR
-904 KFDKLI
+904 FDGLNI
-910 MAQNTSYKNGFLLV
+910 AQNKSYNNGFSLID
-924 NKQLKVNL
+924 KQLKASI
-932 NSNSGSEGS
+932 NSNSGNEGYQ
-941 LGAYLAYRLLNGN
+941 GAYLAYRLLNGN

-962 KSKFQFMYRAV
+962 LSDYKFMYRAV
-973 KVSDRYVDLPTA
+973 KVSDRYIDLPTA
-985 KYVDGDVSGRA
+985 KYVDGDVSDRMP
-996 APEKPS
+996 PEKPS
-1002 QAEIKPITEVTG
+1002 QVEIKPITEVTG

>member
-1 MFKRGYVFIFYFVL
+1 M
-15 TLFPL
+15 
-20 LFAACSTD
+20 
-28 SNSSSVGTIY
+28 
-38 EDSDP
+38 
-43 NVVITGISL
+43 
-52 PGNYIE
+52 
-58 LTKSQDAVLYYDI
+58 
-71 SAVAEPANAVN
+71 
-82 RKLLYSSSNPEIAS
+82 YSSSNPEIAS

-165 NISGSLSIN
+165 NISGSFSIN
-174 ANKSNSNVVTLGLVF
+174 ANKSNNNVVTLGLVF

-355 DVTVTDSTIPVN
+355 NVTVTDSTIPVT

-374 VNQVLIGNTID
+374 VNQVSVGGTID

-411 INNTTGILTAHRKGT
+411 INNTTGILTANRKGT

-434 AGNHKEEYTITVD
+434 AGNYKEEYTITVD

-456 INIPSILN
+456 MNIPSILN

-496 DIITFD
+496 DIIIFD

-691 NPLEKSSYTFNNWR
+691 NPLQQSSYTFNNWR
-705 FLYVNKEIA
+705 FLYVSKEIA

-728 YVNEGI
+728 YANEGI

-794 FYGNSTDPSTLG
+794 FYGNSVNNKWLA
-806 FINRYPPLYSTSTAD
+806 RYPAIYSSSKD
-821 VPTHSDLG
+821 DMPTQSDIG
-829 ITYRTKCIDGS
+829 ITYHKDCPNI
-840 FWDGYGGCYSGGGG
+840 GGWAACYSGGGG
-854 ENGSV
+854 ENDSV
-859 TNYTGAFVVK
+859 TNYTGAFAIK
-869 VEGTGANAQISL
+869 VDGTGENAQISL
-881 ITKVQTQGHQ
+881 ITKVQMQGHQ
-891 SYNLDSW
+891 NFNLESW
-898 AKYIHG
+898 MKYIHSR
-904 KFDKLI
+904 FDGLNI
-910 MAQNTSYKNGFLLV
+910 AQNKSYNNGFSLID
-924 NKQLKVNL
+924 KQLKASI
-932 NSNSGSEGS
+932 NSNSGNEGYQ
-941 LGAYLAYRLLNGN
+941 GAYLAYRLLNGN

-962 KSKFQFMYRAV
+962 LSDYKFMYRAV
-973 KVSDRYVDLPTA
+973 KVSDRYIDLPTA
-985 KYVDGDVSGRA
+985 KYVDGDVSGRM
-996 APEKPS
+996 PPVKPS
-1002 QAEIKPITEVTG
+1002 QVEIKPITEVTG
-1014 SASDIY
+1014 SASNIY

>member
-1 MFKRGYVFIFYFVL
+1 MFKRGYVFIFYFIL
-15 TLFPL
+15 MLFPL

-165 NISGSLSIN
+165 NISGSFSIN

-224 TNSDADIIISLS
+224 NNSDADIIISLS

-355 DVTVTDSTIPVN
+355 NVTVTDSTIPVT
-367 HIVRKSE
+367 HIVRNSE
-374 VNQVLIGNTID
+374 VNQVSVGGTID

-411 INNTTGILTAHRKGT
+411 INNTTGILTANRKGT

-434 AGNHKEEYTITVD
+434 AGNYKEEYTITVD

-456 INIPSILN
+456 MNIPSILN

-538 EIEAVEVSQINLNTP
+538 ELEAVEVSQINLNTP

-634 NTKGHYK
+634 NTKGYYRLNK
-641 LKQVVYSYNGV
+641 VDYSYNGIN
-652 ERTFLSNEEGG
+652 RTFYPNGENG

-681 FHGRL
+681 LHGRL
-686 QLTPQ
+686 QFTPQ
-691 NPLEKSSYTFNNWR
+691 NPLQQSSYTFNNWR
-705 FLYVNKEIA
+705 FLYISKEIA

-728 YVNEGI
+728 YANEGI
-734 NITSEKTIEYTYTE
+734 KITSEKTIEYTYTE

-794 FYGNSTDPSTLG
+794 FYGNSVNNKWLE
-806 FINRYPPLYSTSTAD
+806 RYPAIYSSSQD
-821 VPTHSDLG
+821 DMPTQSDIG
-829 ITYRTKCIDGS
+829 ITYHKDCPNI
-840 FWDGYGGCYSGGGG
+840 GGWAACYSGGGG

-859 TNYTGAFVVK
+859 TNYTGAFAIK
-869 VEGTGANAQISL
+869 VDGTGENAQISL
-881 ITKVQTQGHQ
+881 ITKVQMQGHQ
-891 SYNLDSW
+891 NFNLQSW
-898 AKYIHG
+898 MKYIHSR
-904 KFDKLI
+904 FDGLNI
-910 MAQNTSYKNGFLLV
+910 AQNKSYNNGFSLID
-924 NKQLKVNL
+924 KQLKASI
-932 NSNSGSEGS
+932 NSNSGNEGYQ
-941 LGAYLAYRLLNGN
+941 GAYLAYRLLNGN

-962 KSKFQFMYRAV
+962 LSDYKFMYRAV

-985 KYVDGDVSGRA
+985 KYVDGDVSDRMP
-996 APEKPS
+996 PEKPS
-1002 QAEIKPITEVTG
+1002 QVEIKPITEVTG

>member
-1 MFKRGYVFIFYFVL
+1 MFKRGYVFIFYFIL
-15 TLFPL
+15 MLFPL

-204 TLSYEDIALKIKEQ
+204 TLSYENIALKIKEQ

-355 DVTVTDSTIPVN
+355 NVTVTDSTIPVT
-367 HIVRKSE
+367 HIVRNSE
-374 VNQVLIGNTID
+374 VNQVSVGGTID

-411 INNTTGILTAHRKGT
+411 INNTTGILTANRKGT

-434 AGNHKEEYTITVD
+434 AGNYKEEYTITVD

-456 INIPSILN
+456 MNIPSILN

-538 EIEAVEVSQINLNTP
+538 EIEAIEVSQININTP

-634 NTKGHYK
+634 NTKGYYRLNK
-641 LKQVVYSYNGV
+641 VDYSYNGIN
-652 ERTFLSNEEGG
+652 RTFYPNGENG

-681 FHGRL
+681 LHGRL
-686 QLTPQ
+686 QFTPQ
-691 NPLEKSSYTFNNWR
+691 NPLQQSSYTFNNWR
-705 FLYVNKEIA
+705 FLYISKEIA

-728 YVNEGI
+728 YANEGI

-794 FYGNSTDPSTLG
+794 FYGNSVNNKWLE
-806 FINRYPPLYSTSTAD
+806 RYPAIYSSSQD
-821 VPTHSDLG
+821 DMPTQSDIG
-829 ITYRTKCIDGS
+829 ITYHKDCPNI
-840 FWDGYGGCYSGGGG
+840 GGWAACFSGGGG

-859 TNYTGAFVVK
+859 TNYTGAFAIK
-869 VEGTGANAQISL
+869 VDGTGENAQISL
-881 ITKVQTQGHQ
+881 ITKVQMQGHQ
-891 SYNLDSW
+891 NFNLQSW
-898 AKYIHG
+898 MKYIHSR
-904 KFDKLI
+904 FDGLNI
-910 MAQNTSYKNGFLLV
+910 AQNKSFNNGFSLID
-924 NKQLKVNL
+924 KQLKASI
-932 NSNSGSEGS
+932 NSNSGNEGYQ
-941 LGAYLAYRLLNGN
+941 GAYLAYRLLNGN

-962 KSKFQFMYRAV
+962 LSDYKFMYRAV
-973 KVSDRYVDLPTA
+973 KVSDRYIDLPTA
-985 KYVDGDVSGRA
+985 KYVDGDVSDRMP
-996 APEKPS
+996 PEKPS
-1002 QAEIKPITEVTG
+1002 QVEIKPITEVTG
-1014 SASDIY
+1014 SASNIY

>member
-1 MFKRGYVFIFYFVL
+1 MFKRGYVFIFYFIL
-15 TLFPL
+15 ILFPL

-165 NISGSLSIN
+165 NISGSFSIN

-204 TLSYEDIALKIKEQ
+204 TLSYEDIALKLKEQ

-224 TNSDADIIISLS
+224 TNSDADIITSLS

-355 DVTVTDSTIPVN
+355 NVTVTDSTIPVT
-367 HIVRKSE
+367 HIVRNSE
-374 VNQVLIGNTID
+374 VNQVSVGGTID

-411 INNTTGILTAHRKGT
+411 INNTTGILTANRKGT

-434 AGNHKEEYTITVD
+434 AGNYKEEYTITVD

-456 INIPSILN
+456 MNIPSILN

-496 DIITFD
+496 NIITFD

-619 SGVEQKFN
+619 SGVERKFN

-634 NTKGHYK
+634 NTKGYYK

-686 QLTPQ
+686 QFTPE

-705 FLYVNKEIA
+705 FLYVHKEIA
-714 LDSNDVYAKQIKQG
+714 LNGSDVYAKQIKQG
-728 YVNEGI
+728 YANEGI

-794 FYGNSTDPSTLG
+794 FYGNSVNNKWLE
-806 FINRYPPLYSTSTAD
+806 RYPAIYSSSQD
-821 VPTHSDLG
+821 DMPTQSDIG
-829 ITYRTKCIDGS
+829 ITYHKDCPNI
-840 FWDGYGGCYSGGGG
+840 GGWAACFSGGGG

-859 TNYTGAFVVK
+859 TNYTGAFAIK
-869 VEGTGANAQISL
+869 VDGTGENAQISL
-881 ITKVQTQGHQ
+881 ITKVQMQGHQ
-891 SYNLDSW
+891 NFNLQSW
-898 AKYIHG
+898 MKYIHSR
-904 KFDKLI
+904 FDGLNI
-910 MAQNTSYKNGFLLV
+910 AQNKSYNNGFSLID
-924 NKQLKVNL
+924 KQLKASI
-932 NSNSGSEGS
+932 NSNSGNEGYQ
-941 LGAYLAYRLLNGN
+941 GAYLAYRLLNGN

-962 KSKFQFMYRAV
+962 LSDYKFMYRAV

-985 KYVDGDVSGRA
+985 KYVDGDVSDRMP
-996 APEKPS
+996 PEKPS
-1002 QAEIKPITEVTG
+1002 QVEIKPITEVTG

>member
-1 MFKRGYVFIFYFVL
+1 MFKRGYVFIFYFIL
-15 TLFPL
+15 MLFPL

-165 NISGSLSIN
+165 NISGSFSIN

-355 DVTVTDSTIPVN
+355 NVTVTDSTIPVT
-367 HIVRKSE
+367 HIVRNSE
-374 VNQVLIGNTID
+374 VNQVSVGGTID

-399 ITYVSLNPEIAS
+399 ITYISLNPDIAT
-411 INNTTGILTAHRKGT
+411 INNTTGILTANRKGT

-434 AGNHKEEYTITVD
+434 AGNYKEEYTITVD

-456 INIPSILN
+456 MNIPSILN

-538 EIEAVEVSQINLNTP
+538 ELEAVEVSQINLNTP

-634 NTKGHYK
+634 NTKGHYRLNK
-641 LKQVVYSYNGV
+641 VDYSYNGIN
-652 ERTFLSNEEGG
+652 RTFYPNGENG

-686 QLTPQ
+686 QFTPQ
-691 NPLEKSSYTFNNWR
+691 NPLQQSSYTFNNWR
-705 FLYVNKEIA
+705 FLYISKEIA

-728 YVNEGI
+728 YANEGI

-748 NGFQAHLYLEKV
+748 NGFQAKLYLEKV

-794 FYGNSTDPSTLG
+794 FYGNSVNNKWLE
-806 FINRYPPLYSTSTAD
+806 RYPAIYSSSKD
-821 VPTHSDLG
+821 DMPTQSDIG
-829 ITYRTKCIDGS
+829 ITYHKDCPDI
-840 FWDGYGGCYSGGGG
+840 GGWAACYSGGGG

-859 TNYTGAFVVK
+859 TNYTGAFAIK
-869 VEGTGANAQISL
+869 VDGTGENAQISL
-881 ITKVQTQGHQ
+881 ITKVQMQGHQ
-891 SYNLDSW
+891 NFNLQSW
-898 AKYIHG
+898 MKYIHSR
-904 KFDKLI
+904 FDGLNI
-910 MAQNTSYKNGFLLV
+910 AQNKSYNNGFSLID
-924 NKQLKVNL
+924 KQLKASI
-932 NSNSGSEGS
+932 NSNSGNEGYQ
-941 LGAYLAYRLLNGN
+941 GAYLAYRLLNSN

-962 KSKFQFMYRAV
+962 LSDYKFMYRAV
-973 KVSDRYVDLPTA
+973 KVSDRYIDLPTA
-985 KYVDGDVSGRA
+985 KYVDGDVSDRMP
-996 APEKPS
+996 PEKPS
-1002 QAEIKPITEVTG
+1002 QVEIKPIAEVTG
-1014 SASDIY
+1014 SASNIY

>member
-1 MFKRGYVFIFYFVL
+1 MFKRGFVFIFYFIL
-15 TLFPL
+15 ILFPL
-20 LFAACSTD
+20 LLTACSTGGE
-28 SNSSSVGTIY
+28 SSSVGTIY
-38 EDSDP
+38 EDSNP
-43 NVVITGISL
+43 NIVITGISL

-71 SAVAEPANAVN
+71 SAVAEPANAVD

-96 IDEKGILTIT
+96 IDENGVLTIK

-112 VEVKSAANLSIWQK
+112 VEVKSAANASIWQK

-137 DVNVDSIPLSLFG
+137 DVNIDSMPLSLFG
-150 DYSISQYGV
+150 DYSISQYGI

-174 ANKSNSNVVTLGLVF
+174 ADKANSNVVLFGLVF

-198 SDESFT
+198 SDESLAA
-204 TLSYEDIALKIKEQ
+204 LSYEAIALKIKEQ

-236 GADFPSLVESNVIGD
+236 GTDFPALVESNVIGD
-251 DEVLQLSLKKL
+251 DEILQLSLKKL
-262 NDINVGQDVE
+262 NDINIGQDIE
-272 SMPILTTEVTLAD
+272 SMPVLTTEITLAD

-313 KYTSSDDTI
+313 KYTSSDETI
-322 ATVNEIGYVTLHKA
+322 ATVNEIGYVTLHRA

-355 DVTVTDSTIPVN
+355 NVTVTDSTIPVT

-392 DTATHRS
+392 ENATHRAV
-399 ITYVSLNPEIAS
+399 TYISLNPEIAS

-426 AKIYAITD
+426 AKIYAVTD
-434 AGNHKEEYTITVD
+434 AGNFKEEYTITVD
-447 AFAFPVSAI
+447 AFAFPVTAVM
-456 INIPSILN
+456 NIPSILN

-482 AFDKNLTYTITSGS
+482 AFNKNLTYTVTSGS

-502 ETTKTIKGLQEGT
+502 ETTKTIKGLKEGT

-522 ASDATVKKA
+522 ASDAAVKKA

-538 EIEAVEVSQINLNTP
+538 ELEAVEVSQINLNTP

-562 TFDLTATVN
+562 TFDLAATVN
-571 EDANVNT
+571 ADANVNT

-583 SSDNNIVGA
+583 SSNNNIVGA

-619 SGVEQKFN
+619 SGVERKFN

-634 NTKGHYK
+634 NTKGYYK

-669 EFGINVDDAKIL
+669 EFGINIEDTKIL

-686 QLTPQ
+686 QFTPQ

-705 FLYVNKEIA
+705 FLYVHKEIA
-714 LDSNDVYAKQIKQG
+714 LNGSDKYAKQIKQG
-728 YVNEGI
+728 YANEGI
-734 NITSEKTIEYTYTE
+734 NITSEKTIEYVYTE

-794 FYGNSTDPSTLG
+794 FYGNSLNTAMLE
-806 FINRYPPLYSTSTAD
+806 RYPAIYSSSKDDMPLYSNI
-821 VPTHSDLG
+821 G
-829 ITYRTKCIDGS
+829 ITYHKECPDKTAWYDWS
-840 FWDGYGGCYSGGGG
+840 ACYSGGGG

-859 TNYTGAFVVK
+859 TNYTGSFVIK
-869 VEGTGANAQISL
+869 VDGTNQDAQMSSIM
-881 ITKVQTQGHQ
+881 KVQMQGHQ
-891 SYNLDSW
+891 NFNLKSW
-898 AKYIHG
+898 LKYIHAA
-904 KFDKLI
+904 FDATTISQSSAVSKLI
-910 MAQNTSYKNGFLLV
+910 V
-924 NKQLKVNL
+924 NKNLKAQIT
-932 NSNSGSEGS
+932 SNSGDEGYN
-941 LGAYLAYRLLNGN
+941 GAYIAYNKLDGN
-954 NMQFEMQF
+954 TMEFEVQFMTDY
-962 KSKFQFMYRAV
+962 KFMYRAV
-973 KVSDRYVDLPTA
+973 KVSDRYIDLPTA
-985 KYVDGDVSGRA
+985 KYVDGDVSGRMP
-996 APEKPS
+996 PEKPS
-1002 QAEIKPITEVTG
+1002 QVEIKPITEVTG

>member
-355 DVTVTDSTIPVN
+355 NVTVTDSTIPVT
-367 HIVRKSE
+367 HIVRNSE
-374 VNQVLIGNTID
+374 VNQVSVGGTID

-392 DTATHRS
+392 ETATHRS

-411 INNTTGILTAHRKGT
+411 INNTTGILTANRKGT

-434 AGNHKEEYTITVD
+434 AGNYKEEYTITVD

-456 INIPSILN
+456 MNIPSILN

-538 EIEAVEVSQINLNTP
+538 EIEAIEVSQININTP

-691 NPLEKSSYTFNNWR
+691 NPLQQSSYTFNNWR

-714 LDSNDVYAKQIKQG
+714 LDSNDVYAKQIKQS
-728 YVNEGI
+728 YANEGI

-772 YMTDIDVVNDPH
+772 YMTDIDIVNDPH

-794 FYGNSTDPSTLG
+794 FYGNPYNKSSTGYQPKFSHNGSD
-806 FINRYPPLYSTSTAD
+806 R
-821 VPTHSDLG
+821 PTQSDLG
-829 ITYRTKCIDGS
+829 VSYMENGRECGPFGWFTCMGGDGS
-840 FWDGYGGCYSGGGG
+840 
-854 ENGSV
+854 NGSV
-859 TNYTGAFVVK
+859 EFYKGAFAIN
-869 VEGTGANAQISL
+869 VEGTQETAKLSTIM
-881 ITKVQTQGHQ
+881 KVQMAGHEDVDVAWQ
-891 SYNLDSW
+891 QYLRYLHS
-898 AKYIHG
+898 KYSSIN
-904 KFDKLI
+904 I
-910 MAQNTSYKNGFLLV
+910 PQNTAGQAKIVDNTQTLTANILSNDGKTYPAERSSV
-924 NKQLKVNL
+924 AYTIL
-932 NSNSGSEGS
+932 N
-941 LGAYLAYRLLNGN
+941 N
-954 NMQFEMQF
+954 NEIQFETRF
-962 KSKFQFMYRAV
+962 HSEWPDYEIMYKIK
-973 KVSDRYVDLPTA
+973 KVSNRYIDLPTA
-985 KYVDGDVSGRA
+985 KFADTVSDREM
-996 APEKPS
+996 PEKPS
-1002 QAEIKPITEVTG
+1002 QVEIKPITEVTG
-1014 SASDIY
+1014 SASNIY

>member
-236 GADFPSLVESNVIGD
+236 GTDFPALVESNVIGD
-251 DEVLQLSLKKL
+251 DEILQLSLKKL
-262 NDINVGQDVE
+262 NDINIGQDIE
-272 SMPILTTEVTLAD
+272 SMPVLTTEITLAD

-355 DVTVTDSTIPVN
+355 NVTVTDSTIPVT

-411 INNTTGILTAHRKGT
+411 INNTTGILTANRKGT

-434 AGNHKEEYTITVD
+434 AGNYKEEYTITVD

-456 INIPSILN
+456 MNIPSILN

-502 ETTKTIKGLQEGT
+502 ETTKTIKGLQEGS

-669 EFGINVDDAKIL
+669 EFGINIEDTKIL
-681 FHGRL
+681 LHGRL
-686 QLTPQ
+686 QFTPE

-728 YVNEGI
+728 YANEGI
-734 NITSEKTIEYTYTE
+734 NITSEKTIEYVYTE

-794 FYGNSTDPSTLG
+794 FYGNSLNTAMLE
-806 FINRYPPLYSTSTAD
+806 RYPAIYSSSKDDMPLYSNI
-821 VPTHSDLG
+821 G
-829 ITYRTKCIDGS
+829 ITYHKECPDKTAWYDWS
-840 FWDGYGGCYSGGGG
+840 ACYSGGGG

-859 TNYTGAFVVK
+859 TNYTGSFVIK
-869 VEGTGANAQISL
+869 VDGTNQDAQMSSIM
-881 ITKVQTQGHQ
+881 KVQMQGHQ
-891 SYNLDSW
+891 NFNLKSW
-898 AKYIHG
+898 LKYIHAA
-904 KFDKLI
+904 FDATTISQSSAVSKLI
-910 MAQNTSYKNGFLLV
+910 V
-924 NKQLKVNL
+924 NKNLKAQIT
-932 NSNSGSEGS
+932 SNSGDEGYN
-941 LGAYLAYRLLNGN
+941 GAYIAYNKLDGN
-954 NMQFEMQF
+954 TMEFEVQFMTDY
-962 KSKFQFMYRAV
+962 KFMYRAV

-985 KYVDGDVSGRA
+985 KYVDGDVSGRMP
-996 APEKPS
+996 PEKPS
-1002 QAEIKPITEVTG
+1002 QVEIKPITEVTG

>member
-1 MFKRGYVFIFYFVL
+1 MFKRGYVFIYYFIL
-15 TLFPL
+15 FLFPL
-20 LFAACSTD
+20 LFFACSS
-28 SNSSSVGTIY
+28 SNSTSSVGTIY

-150 DYSISQYGV
+150 DYSISQYGI

-165 NISGSLSIN
+165 NISGSFSIN

-204 TLSYEDIALKIKEQ
+204 TLSYENIALKIKEQ

-285 SKEVDRKDVPE
+285 SKELDRKDVPE

-355 DVTVTDSTIPVN
+355 NLTVTDSTIPVT
-367 HIVRKSE
+367 HIVRNSE
-374 VNQVLIGNTID
+374 VNQVSVGGTID

-399 ITYVSLNPEIAS
+399 ITYISLNPEIAS
-411 INNTTGILTAHRKGT
+411 INNTTGILTANRKGT

-434 AGNHKEEYTITVD
+434 AGNYKEEYTITVD

-456 INIPSILN
+456 MNIPSILN

-531 IQVNVRA
+531 IQVNVRE

-599 NKWQLMPVTEGT
+599 NKWQLMPVTEGN

-634 NTKGHYK
+634 NTKGYYK

-652 ERTFLSNEEGG
+652 ERTFLPNEEGG

-669 EFGINVDDAKIL
+669 EFGINVDDTKIL

-686 QLTPQ
+686 QFTPQ

-728 YVNEGI
+728 YANEGI

-794 FYGNSTDPSTLG
+794 FYGNSVNNKWLE
-806 FINRYPPLYSTSTAD
+806 RYPAIYSSSQD
-821 VPTHSDLG
+821 DMPTQSDIG
-829 ITYRTKCIDGS
+829 ITYHKDCPDI
-840 FWDGYGGCYSGGGG
+840 GGWAACYSGGGG

-859 TNYTGAFVVK
+859 TNYTGAFAIK
-869 VEGTGANAQISL
+869 VDGTGENAQISL
-881 ITKVQTQGHQ
+881 ITKVQMQGHQ
-891 SYNLDSW
+891 NFNLQSW
-898 AKYIHG
+898 LKYIHSR
-904 KFDKLI
+904 FDGLNI
-910 MAQNTSYKNGFLLV
+910 AQNKSYNNGFSLID
-924 NKQLKVNL
+924 KQLKASI
-932 NSNSGSEGS
+932 NSNSGNEGYQ
-941 LGAYLAYRLLNGN
+941 GAYLAYRLLNGN

-962 KSKFQFMYRAV
+962 LSDYKFMYRAV
-973 KVSDRYVDLPTA
+973 KVSDRYIDLPTA
-985 KYVDGDVSGRA
+985 KYADGDVSGRMP
-996 APEKPS
+996 PEKPS
-1002 QAEIKPITEVTG
+1002 QVEIKPITEVTG

>member
-1 MFKRGYVFIFYFVL
+1 MFKRGYVFIFYFIL

-112 VEVKSAANLSIWQK
+112 VEVKSAANFSIWQK

-137 DVNVDSIPLSLFG
+137 DVNVNSIPLSLFG

-355 DVTVTDSTIPVN
+355 NVTVTDSTIPVT

-374 VNQVLIGNTID
+374 VNQVSVGGTID

-411 INNTTGILTAHRKGT
+411 INNTTGILTANRKGT

-434 AGNHKEEYTITVD
+434 AGNYKEEYTITVD

-456 INIPSILN
+456 MNIPSILN

-634 NTKGHYK
+634 NTKGHYRLNK
-641 LKQVVYSYNGV
+641 VDYSYNGIN
-652 ERTFLSNEEGG
+652 RTFYPNGENG

-686 QLTPQ
+686 QFTPQ
-691 NPLEKSSYTFNNWR
+691 NPLQQSSYTFNNWR
-705 FLYVNKEIA
+705 FLYISKEIA

-728 YVNEGI
+728 YANEGI

-794 FYGNSTDPSTLG
+794 FYGNSVNNKWLE
-806 FINRYPPLYSTSTAD
+806 RYPAIYSSSQD
-821 VPTHSDLG
+821 DMPTQSDIG
-829 ITYRTKCIDGS
+829 ITYHKDCPNI
-840 FWDGYGGCYSGGGG
+840 GGWAACFSGGGG

-859 TNYTGAFVVK
+859 TNYTGAFAIK
-869 VEGTGANAQISL
+869 VDGTGENAQISL
-881 ITKVQTQGHQ
+881 ITKVQMQGHQ
-891 SYNLDSW
+891 NFNLQSW
-898 AKYIHG
+898 MKYIHSR
-904 KFDKLI
+904 FDGLNI
-910 MAQNTSYKNGFLLV
+910 AQNKSYNNGFSLID
-924 NKQLKVNL
+924 KQLKASI
-932 NSNSGSEGS
+932 NSNSGNEGYQ
-941 LGAYLAYRLLNGN
+941 GAYLAYRLLNGN

-962 KSKFQFMYRAV
+962 LSDYKFMYRAV
-973 KVSDRYVDLPTA
+973 KVSDRYIDLPTA
-985 KYVDGDVSGRA
+985 KYVDGDVSDRMP
-996 APEKPS
+996 PEKPS
-1002 QAEIKPITEVTG
+1002 QVEIKPITEVTG

>member
-1 MFKRGYVFIFYFVL
+1 MFKRGYVFIFYFIL
-15 TLFPL
+15 ILFPL

-58 LTKSQDAVLYYDI
+58 LTKSQDAVLHYDI

-82 RKLLYSSSNPEIAS
+82 KKLLYSSSNPKIAS

-112 VEVKSAANLSIWQK
+112 VEVKSAANMSIWQK

-137 DVNVDSIPLSLFG
+137 DVNIDNIPLSLFG
-150 DYSISQYGV
+150 DYSISQYGI

-224 TNSDADIIISLS
+224 TNSDADIVISLS
-236 GADFPSLVESNVIGD
+236 GADFPSLVESNVIGN

-296 FMIEPTIK
+296 FRIEPTIK

-355 DVTVTDSTIPVN
+355 NVTVTDSTIPVT

-374 VNQVLIGNTID
+374 VNQVLVGSTID

-392 DTATHRS
+392 ETATHRS
-399 ITYVSLNPEIAS
+399 ITYISLNPEIAS
-411 INNTTGILTAHRKGT
+411 INNTTGIVTAHRKGT

-434 AGNHKEEYTITVD
+434 AGNFREEYTVTVD
-447 AFAFPVSAI
+447 AFAFPVTAI
-456 INIPSILN
+456 MNIPSILN

-469 EPYTINPQAFPDY
+469 EPYTINPQAFPEY
-482 AFDKNLTYTITSGS
+482 AFDKNLTYTVTSGS

-538 EIEAVEVSQINLNTP
+538 ELEAVEVSQINLNTP

-592 YPVVGEK
+592 YPVLGEK

-634 NTKGHYK
+634 NAKGYYK

-652 ERTFLSNEEGG
+652 ERTFLPNEEGG
-663 NDNLQG
+663 NDNLQA

-686 QLTPQ
+686 QFTPQ

-728 YVNEGI
+728 YANEGI

-760 SDVYTVIEDKTI
+760 SDVYTVIEDKTV
-772 YMTDIDVVNDPH
+772 YMTDIDIVNDPH

-794 FYGNSTDPSTLG
+794 FYGNPYNKSSTGYQPKFSHNGSDKPAS
-806 FINRYPPLYSTSTAD
+806 
-821 VPTHSDLG
+821 SDLG
-829 ITYRTKCIDGS
+829 ISYLSSGRKCFFGIVCMGGKGS
-840 FWDGYGGCYSGGGG
+840 
-854 ENGSV
+854 NGSV
-859 TNYTGAFVVK
+859 EFYKGAFAIN
-869 VEGTGANAQISL
+869 VEGAQETAKLSTIM
-881 ITKVQTQGHQ
+881 KVQMAGHEDVDVAWQQYLRYLHSKYSSINIPQNMAAQAKIVDNTQTLTANIL
-891 SYNLDSW
+891 SND
-898 AKYIHG
+898 G
-904 KFDKLI
+904 KTYPAERSSVAYTI
-910 MAQNTSYKNGFLLV
+910 
-924 NKQLKVNL
+924 L
-932 NSNSGSEGS
+932 N
-941 LGAYLAYRLLNGN
+941 N
-954 NMQFEMQF
+954 NEIQFETRF
-962 KSKFQFMYRAV
+962 HSDWPDYEIMYKIK
-973 KVSDRYVDLPTA
+973 KVSNRYIDLPTA
-985 KYVDGDVSGRA
+985 KFAGGTVSDREM
-996 APEKPS
+996 PEKPS
-1002 QAEIKPITEVTG
+1002 QVEIKPITEVTG

>member
-218 LKIVNH
+218 FKIENH

-251 DEVLQLSLKKL
+251 DEILQLSLKKL

-355 DVTVTDSTIPVN
+355 NVTVTDSTIPVT
-367 HIVRKSE
+367 HIVRNSE
-374 VNQVLIGNTID
+374 VNQVSVGGTID

-411 INNTTGILTAHRKGT
+411 INNTTGILTANRKGT

-434 AGNHKEEYTITVD
+434 AGNYKEEYTITVD

-456 INIPSILN
+456 MNIPSILN

-502 ETTKTIKGLQEGT
+502 ETAKTIKGLQEGT

-531 IQVNVRA
+531 IQVNVRE

-634 NTKGHYK
+634 NTKGYYK

-691 NPLEKSSYTFNNWR
+691 NPLQQSSYTFNNWR
-705 FLYVNKEIA
+705 FLYISKEIA

-728 YVNEGI
+728 YANEGI

-760 SDVYTVIEDKTI
+760 SDVYTVIEDKTV

-794 FYGNSTDPSTLG
+794 FYGNSVNNKWLE
-806 FINRYPPLYSTSTAD
+806 RYPAIYSSSQND
-821 VPTHSDLG
+821 MPTQSDIG
-829 ITYRTKCIDGS
+829 ITYHKGCPNI
-840 FWDGYGGCYSGGGG
+840 GGWAACFSGGGG

-859 TNYTGAFVVK
+859 TNYTGAFAIK
-869 VEGTGANAQISL
+869 VDGTGENAQISL
-881 ITKVQTQGHQ
+881 ITKVQMQGHQ
-891 SYNLDSW
+891 NFNLQSW
-898 AKYIHG
+898 MKYIHSR
-904 KFDKLI
+904 FDGLNI
-910 MAQNTSYKNGFLLV
+910 AQNKSYNNGFSLID
-924 NKQLKVNL
+924 KQLKASI
-932 NSNSGSEGS
+932 NSNSGNEGYQ
-941 LGAYLAYRLLNGN
+941 GAYLAYRLLNGN

-962 KSKFQFMYRAV
+962 LSDYKFMYRAR
-973 KVSDRYVDLPTA
+973 KVSDRYIDLPTA
-985 KYVDGDVSGRA
+985 KYVDGDVSDRMP
-996 APEKPS
+996 PEKPS
-1002 QAEIKPITEVTG
+1002 QVEIKPITEVTG
-1014 SASDIY
+1014 SASNIY